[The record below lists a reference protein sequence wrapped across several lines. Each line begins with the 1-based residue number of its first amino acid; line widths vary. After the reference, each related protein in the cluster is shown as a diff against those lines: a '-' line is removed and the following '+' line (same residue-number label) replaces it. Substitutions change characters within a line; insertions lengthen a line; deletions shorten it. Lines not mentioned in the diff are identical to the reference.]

1 MKLVYYNRIC
11 RLMKKYDTLVIGEL
25 NVDLILNN
33 IAEFPRMST
42 EILARD
48 MQLLMGSSSAIFAC
62 NLSILGTRVAFLGK
76 IGTDDFGRLIIDT
89 LEQRGVST
97 DYVVRS
103 SEYKTGATIVLNYGE
118 DRAMVTHPGAMEQLI
133 IEDITEEIIQNCR
146 HIHISSVFLQTGI
159 LKKIGEILSLAK
171 ELGISTSLDPQWDPS
186 EKWDLN
192 LKELLPFIDVFLPNT
207 QEFLALTG
215 QNDVHDAFDSV
226 KDYAHTIAVK
236 MGNSGSI
243 GYKNGQI
250 LEKKPFLNVSVVDA
264 IGAGDSFN
272 AGFIYKYLQ
281 KKTLDECLEFGN
293 LAGAINTT
301 SAGGTTSFENIEKV
315 KETAL
320 EQFDYKME

>member
-1 MKLVYYNRIC
+1 
-11 RLMKKYDTLVIGEL
+11 MKKYDALVIGEL

-48 MQLLMGSSSAIFAC
+48 MQLLMGSSSAIFAS
-62 NLSILGTRVAFLGK
+62 NLSILGASVAFLGK
-76 IGTDDFGRLIIDT
+76 IGNDDFGRLITDT
-89 LEQRGVST
+89 LDQKGVST
-97 DYVVRS
+97 EFIIRS

-133 IEDITEEIIQNCR
+133 IEDITKEILQHSR

-159 LKKIGEILSLAK
+159 LEKIPEILRLAK
-171 ELGISTSLDPQWDPS
+171 ELDISTSLDPQWDPS
-186 EKWDLN
+186 EKWHLN
-192 LKELLPFIDVFLPNT
+192 LKELLPLIDVFLPNT

-215 QNDVHDAFDSV
+215 KIDVHNALDSV

-236 MGNSGSI
+236 MGNKGSI

-250 LEKKPFLNVSVVDA
+250 LEKKPFLNDRFVDA

-272 AGFIYKYLQ
+272 AGFIYKFLQ
-281 KKTLDECLEFGN
+281 KKDLHECLEFGN

-301 SAGGTTSFENIEKV
+301 SAGGTTSFESIEKV
-315 KETAL
+315 KKTAL
-320 EQFDYKME
+320 EQFDYRMD